1 MKKIENLLFL
11 PVLALCFYGASKY
24 SSTTLDIHFQDTY
37 FVIYNATIVGWSLAW
52 LLGVIVLFKVIRQR
66 QQTINI
72 KFAIPYIV
80 LTLLLFL
87 VLWLPSGAETGDNGI
102 SDEQLSRWLLYNQ
115 LRMVAAILFAMAQVT
130 FLIYFIVQLMKRPR
144 LSGS

>member
-24 SSTTLDIHFQDTY
+24 SSTTLDIHLYDTY
-37 FVIYNATIVGWSLAW
+37 YVVAIAPLTGWALAW
-52 LLGVIVLFKVIRQR
+52 LLGVILLFKVIRRRHQS
-66 QQTINI
+66 INI
-72 KFAIPYIV
+72 KFAIPYIA
-80 LTLLLFL
+80 LTLVLFL

-115 LRMVAAILFAMAQVT
+115 LRVAATTLFALAQVT